1 MTQGTDLNPDSDPD
15 PDPANERYDIW
26 RYDSR
31 DDYTGE
37 GLEKPKSILKP
48 I

>member
-1 MTQGTDLNPDSDPD
+1 MARLDARPTSSKSWRG
-15 PDPANERYDIW
+15 PANERYDIW